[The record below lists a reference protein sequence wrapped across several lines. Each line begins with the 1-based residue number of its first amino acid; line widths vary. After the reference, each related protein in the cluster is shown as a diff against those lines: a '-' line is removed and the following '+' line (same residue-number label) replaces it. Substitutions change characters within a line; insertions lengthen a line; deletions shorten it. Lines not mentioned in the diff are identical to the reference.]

1 MDPVFAV
8 LFVAVVGVIVALVA
22 RRRGGYRDGASS
34 RSAKGTPVELPPT
47 IMAPPPTH
55 PGMPARLVEVQ
66 TAAGVVRVTHAGYSS
81 DVTAGGGGV
90 EMQAVWDFAAAN
102 RATRMLIDLPPFGPS
117 SRRFFH
123 ALRVTGFC
131 AGSWGGLLVIRHH
144 PPIPGGP
151 DWFPSDEPQGPYYM
165 TVSVETPLNECLE
178 LAATAQALTPV
189 RPDDLD

>member
-1 MDPVFAV
+1 MDPIFAIVFVV
-8 LFVAVVGVIVALVA
+8 LVGVIVAIVA
-22 RRRGGYRDGASS
+22 RKRRLNRSGSS
-34 RSAKGTPVELPPT
+34 IDAILPAQTP
-47 IMAPPPTH
+47 AY
-55 PGMPARLVEVQ
+55 PGMPARVVEVQ

-81 DVTAGGGGV
+81 AVTAGGGGA

-102 RATRMLIDLPPFGPS
+102 NATRILIDLPPFGPS

-151 DWFPSDEPQGPYYM
+151 DWFPNDEPQGPYYM
-165 TVSVETPLNECLE
+165 TVSVGTPLDECLA